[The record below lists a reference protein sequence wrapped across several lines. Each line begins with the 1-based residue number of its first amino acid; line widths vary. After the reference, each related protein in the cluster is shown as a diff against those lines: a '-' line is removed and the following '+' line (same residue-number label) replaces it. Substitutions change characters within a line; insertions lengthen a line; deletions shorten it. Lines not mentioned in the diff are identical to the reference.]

1 MTRPLTDSLAA
12 VAHAWRDADQPRA
25 TFEAA
30 GVAFAEQIGFGL
42 YTVTHILPGG
52 REVERLHS
60 TNPAAYA
67 VGGRKPVIP
76 NAFREQMFGSG
87 IPFLGRA
94 PADFSPYFPDH
105 AFIVSLGLGC
115 VINLPLFFGGAA
127 LGSINLLDRE
137 GAYDT
142 HHVAPALAIA
152 QMVVPALIAR
162 NIAVAGQTSLEGESQ

>member
-1 MTRPLTDSLAA
+1 MSPPLTESLAR
-12 VAHAWRDADQPRA
+12 VADAWRDADQPRA

-30 GVAFAEQIGFGL
+30 GEAFREQIGFGL

-52 REVERLHS
+52 REVERLYS
-60 TNPAAYA
+60 TNPQAYA

-76 NAFREQMFGSG
+76 NAFREQMFGTG
-87 IPFLGRA
+87 TPFLGRT

-115 VINLPLFFGGAA
+115 VINVPLFFAGAP

-137 GAYDT
+137 GTYDT
-142 HHVAPALAIA
+142 QHVAPATAIA
-152 QMVVPALIAR
+152 RMVVPALIAR
-162 NIAVAGQTSLEGESQ
+162 GLTAAS

>member
-1 MTRPLTDSLAA
+1 MSPPLTQSLAA
-12 VAHAWRDADQPRA
+12 IARAWRDPAQPQA

-30 GVAFAEQIGFGL
+30 GEAFREQIGFGL

-52 REVERLHS
+52 REVERLYS

-87 IPFLGRA
+87 KPFLGRT

-115 VINLPLFFGGAA
+115 VINLPLFFAGAP
-127 LGSINLLDRE
+127 LGSVNLLDRE

-142 HHVAPALAIA
+142 RHVEPALAIA

-162 NIAVAGQTSLEGESQ
+162 GMVAAEHSSLEGESQ

>member
-1 MTRPLTDSLAA
+1 MSPPLTLSLAR
-12 VAHAWRDADQPRA
+12 VARAWRDASQPAA

-30 GVAFAEQIGFGL
+30 GEAFREQVGFGL

-76 NAFREQMFGSG
+76 NAFREQMFGTG
-87 IPFLGRA
+87 QPFLGRT
-94 PADFSPYFPDH
+94 PVDFSPYFPDH

-115 VINLPLFFGGAA
+115 VINLPLFFAGAP
-127 LGSINLLDRE
+127 LGSVNLLDRE

-142 HHVAPALAIA
+142 EHVEPALAIA

-162 NIAVAGQTSLEGESQ
+162 GLAVAEPTSVEGESP

>member
-1 MTRPLTDSLAA
+1 MSPPLTESLAR
-12 VAHAWRDADQPRA
+12 VADAWRDADQPRA

-30 GVAFAEQIGFGL
+30 GAAFREQIGFGL

-52 REVERLHS
+52 REVERLYS
-60 TNPAAYA
+60 TNPEAYA

-76 NAFREQMFGSG
+76 NAFREQMFGTG
-87 IPFLGRA
+87 TPFLGRT

-115 VINLPLFFGGAA
+115 VINVPLFFGGAP

-142 HHVAPALAIA
+142 PHVAPATAIA
-152 QMVVPALIAR
+152 RMVVPALIAR
-162 NIAVAGQTSLEGESQ
+162 GLTAAT